1 MDVEHDGIRTP
12 VIQSSRKL
20 EPSKVHAG
28 ASRHFPEYGSN
39 STIHTI
45 LYNSFGTHGQSAV
58 TKSHRKVTDVS
69 PMLNANSAWHQ

>member
-28 ASRHFPEYGSN
+28 WRRHFPEYKFELKALDLQLGPLS
-39 STIHTI
+39 
-45 LYNSFGTHGQSAV
+45 
-58 TKSHRKVTDVS
+58 
-69 PMLNANSAWHQ
+69 LNFAS